1 MSCILKLVEIKQLKK
16 MVGNGNDNYTILDSL
31 SMKVNKGEF
40 ISIMGPSGSGK
51 STLLNVIGGLDT
63 KYSGEV
69 IVAGQIMKNF
79 NEDEL
84 WIFRRKHIG
93 MIFQDFNLISTISV
107 YDNLRLP
114 FLFSGHRSYNEDK
127 IDYMLNMVDMY
138 DKKNETCMYL
148 SGGEKQRV
156 AIARSFMLEPELLL
170 ADEPTGSL
178 DSKNSF
184 KIMELL
190 KHINSEMKTTIVLVT
205 HDENMAAYGNR
216 RIFLKD
222 GVLNK

>member
-1 MSCILKLVEIKQLKK
+1 

-84 WIFRRKHIG
+84 LIFRRKHIG

>member
-1 MSCILKLVEIKQLKK
+1 MKLVEIKQLKK
-16 MVGNGNDNYTILDSL
+16 MVSNGNDNYTILDSL

-84 WIFRRKHIG
+84 LIFRRKHIG
-93 MIFQDFNLISTISV
+93 IIFQDFNLISTISV
-107 YDNLRLP
+107 HDNLRLP

-138 DKKNETCMYL
+138 DKKNETCLYL

-205 HDENMAAYGNR
+205 HDENMATYGNR

-222 GVLNK
+222 GVLN